1 MSLKLLNLILSLVL
15 RFHIYKKHLVGCCA
29 QRILHLLDLIV
40 LLLVEITYLNL
51 EDSNT
56 KVVVVK
62 EWRQATMT
70 RILTLEDRNL
80 EVLFVTIVIS
90 RGHMKRDCRKL
101 QNKKTQSACIAS
113 TSDTSE
119 YFVTISLINMP
130 NSLNTCLVSSSTKW
144 VINSGA
150 IDHMTDNSKLFF
162 AFSHIPPLLQLL

>member
-1 MSLKLLNLILSLVL
+1 MEYLVLLCSGKRNISRIYEVCKAFYSAEKQDRCLTMYLMEFKRTYEELIMLLPFSHDVKEQAQREKFLMSLKLLNLILSLVL

-56 KVVVVK
+56 KVVVK

-70 RILTLEDRNL
+70 KILTLEDRNL

-90 RGHMKRDCRKL
+90 RG
-101 QNKKTQSACIAS
+101 
-113 TSDTSE
+113 SDDT
-119 YFVTISLINMP
+119 
-130 NSLNTCLVSSSTKW
+130 
-144 VINSGA
+144 
-150 IDHMTDNSKLFF
+150 
-162 AFSHIPPLLQLL
+162 